1 MAAVVS
7 VKVSSREAAR
17 LPSDARLTS
26 SPVEVSLREHDL
38 TPPTD
43 DPLFRHHV
51 LHVLLPSLG
60 DGRDTSACAEH
71 SVTIA

>member
-1 MAAVVS
+1 M
-7 VKVSSREAAR
+7 
-17 LPSDARLTS
+17 
-26 SPVEVSLREHDL
+26 LRKPDL

-60 DGRDTSACAEH
+60 DGRDTGACAEYC
-71 SVTIA
+71 VTIA

>member
-1 MAAVVS
+1 M
-7 VKVSSREAAR
+7 
-17 LPSDARLTS
+17 
-26 SPVEVSLREHDL
+26 LRKLDL

-71 SVTIA
+71 SVTIT